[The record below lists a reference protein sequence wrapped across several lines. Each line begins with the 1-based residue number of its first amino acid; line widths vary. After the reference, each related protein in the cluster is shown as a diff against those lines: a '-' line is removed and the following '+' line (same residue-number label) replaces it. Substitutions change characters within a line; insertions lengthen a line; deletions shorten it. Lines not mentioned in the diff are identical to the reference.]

1 MNDIF
6 LLWYFNVG
14 EYTGENPSHLI
25 LVCSRWES
33 SLLQPTWQY
42 NLPSQYQKCY
52 IIFLYRVIHSP
63 RTECAIAVFHRH
75 ATVTH
80 VIFWKISWE
89 SLARFRNARERES
102 ERESEGKKTFR
113 IFFFLYSLVAI
124 DGPYVIWLYV
134 VIGIMDSRSGLTG
147 ANNSFV
153 LSFRIRIVKYSSKE
167 IIISC
172 SRFSFSFILWA
183 LKSSTYSVWR

>member
-1 MNDIF
+1 MIFSFYDILMSIRF
-6 LLWYFNVG
+6 ALWILCI

-25 LVCSRWES
+25 IVCSRGES

-52 IIFLYRVIHSP
+52 IIFLYRIIHSA

-75 ATVTH
+75 TTLPMLS
-80 VIFWKISWE
+80 FKKISWE
-89 SLARFRNARERES
+89 SLARFRNAREREK
-102 ERESEGKKTFR
+102 ERERERGEKTFR
-113 IFFFLYSLVAI
+113 IFFFMYSLVF
-124 DGPYVIWLYV
+124 LCV
-134 VIGIMDSRSGLTG
+134 VSSHT
-147 ANNSFV
+147 V
-153 LSFRIRIVKYSSKE
+153 VKYSSKE